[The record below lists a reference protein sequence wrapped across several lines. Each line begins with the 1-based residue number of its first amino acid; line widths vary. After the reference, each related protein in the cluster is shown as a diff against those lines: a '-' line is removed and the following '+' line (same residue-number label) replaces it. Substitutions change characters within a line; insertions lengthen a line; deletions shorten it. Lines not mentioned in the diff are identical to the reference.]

1 MSKKFASCIA
11 IVAIFLTTFSGAA
24 AAIDEESYYPLAL
37 DEPGWIGI
45 TTDSVD
51 DSGKPSA
58 LTAQKF
64 YSYSS
69 EPMGQKMVLCKSVSD
84 PECASSELTGFQYTA
99 QFSLC
104 KLATEQDCIEKFG
117 QVNSDGTFIAG
128 TYIRDAKMGGTFDAN
143 PAIGLPAGR
152 APNIWTIGD
161 QKFAISAGAEGNF
174 GKNDT
179 RVNTFG
185 IYAMIQPITEVA
197 GSFNAPNMRIVERTG
212 SGQSRGWGSGDVQQ
226 GCQFSEDGNCALRKS
241 FNLDNKYSITLRLST
256 PAKGWLHGRI
266 NGAEIS
272 MVSNA
277 DKSQVLTITGKPL
290 QLPIVNGWVKWSAAP
305 ETIKSRYPAG
315 YGGYARTSSDFTTTD
330 LATRTIRVNSDISG
344 QRAIDEMNAWLPVLS
359 DKAFNMKTLWQFATI
374 RSPMP
379 PEVAACDKSGGVVGT
394 VGTNASVYS
403 DGPPSFDKT
412 DGAMSYTVG
421 APHFDSKGS
430 VFGGYYQL
438 ILRADVARCM
448 YGFTNA
454 PISAKVAVASSD
466 GTPRVAVTTLNEKN
480 GWLSLTATGFEFS
493 TPKIAVQLKQEAVK
507 PAVTPSPTQS
517 AAPIAAPKTLT
528 ITCIKGKIT
537 KKVSGAKPICPTG
550 YKKK

>member
-1 MSKKFASCIA
+1 MLKKFASLIA
-11 IVAIFLTTFSGAA
+11 IAALCFTSFSGAA
-24 AAIDEESYYPLAL
+24 AAIDEESYYPLAK

-51 DSGKPSA
+51 DSGKPSS

-69 EPMGQKMVLCKSVSD
+69 EPVGQKMVLCKSVND
-84 PECASSELTGFQYTA
+84 PECSNSELTGFQYTA
-99 QFSLC
+99 QFSQC
-104 KLATEQDCIEKFG
+104 KTTAEQDCIEKFG
-117 QVNSDGTFIAG
+117 QVNADGTFTAG
-128 TYIRDAKMGGTFDAN
+128 TYVRDAKMGGTFDAN
-143 PAIGLPAGR
+143 PAIGLPAGH

-174 GKNDT
+174 GKNDS

-185 IYAMIQPITEVA
+185 IYAMIQPIIEVA
-197 GSFNAPNMRIVERTG
+197 GSYDAPNMRIVERAG
-212 SGQSRGWGSGDVQQ
+212 SGQSRGWGSGDTMK

-241 FNLDNKYSITLRLST
+241 FNLENKYSITLRLST

-266 NGAEIS
+266 NNAEIS

-277 DKSQVLTITGKPL
+277 DKTQVLTITGKPL
-290 QLPIVNGWVKWSAAP
+290 QLPIINGWVKWSDAP

-315 YGGYARTSSDFTTTD
+315 YGGFARVSSDFTTTD
-330 LATRTIRVNSDISG
+330 LATRTLRVNSDISG

-379 PEVAACDKSGGVVGT
+379 PEVAACDKTGGVVGT

-403 DGPPSFDKT
+403 DGPPTFDKT
-412 DGAMSYTVG
+412 EGAMNYTVG

-466 GTPRVAVTTLNEKN
+466 GTPRVAVTTLNENN

-493 TPKIAVQLKQEAVK
+493 TPKIAVQLKQDAEK
-507 PAVTPSPTQS
+507 PVATPSPSAS
-517 AAPIAAPKTLT
+517 AAPVAVAKKIT
-528 ITCIKGKIT
+528 ITCVKGKT
-537 KKVSGAKPICPTG
+537 SKKVTAMKPVCPAG
-550 YKKK
+550 FKKK